1 MSGVAR
7 VWPVLGKEL
16 LQTRRDRLAAL
27 FTFILPIVFM
37 AFFGYL
43 FGGEQFTEVTLG
55 VVAEDLSGVPEG
67 PAGSEGV
74 AAEGAAAEG
83 TAAANPSG
91 ELFQLLAE
99 NEDFTLV
106 PVSPEEADAAVSEG
120 ELDAALVITEPLD
133 LAAPSVT
140 LIRDAV
146 SEAGFVAEA
155 AVRAALADIQ
165 SRSLAS
171 RAAPQGASVA
181 EFFAQTPVELE
192 RTALGSEEEIP
203 SGFEQ
208 SAPGMIVNWILF
220 SLLTVAI
227 GLVYERNTGTLAR
240 LRTAG
245 AGVTDVLGGKFLAMV
260 LITLVQQVALITV
273 AQVAFGVEFTRSP
286 AALAATVLTLSLL
299 ASSTGMLLA
308 TLFNTEGAM
317 IAGTVIIA
325 LVMSAMGGAWF
336 PLEIT
341 GDTFSTVAHL
351 LPTAWIIDAFK
362 QNILRGEGLTGIYP
376 SLLVALGWSALLAV
390 LAFLRLRSSFRT

>member
-55 VVAEDLSGVPEG
+55 V
-67 PAGSEGV
+67 
-74 AAEGAAAEG
+74 AAEGDTE
-83 TAAANPSG
+83 ANPTG
-91 ELFQLLAE
+91 ELFRLLAE

-106 PVSPEEADAAVSEG
+106 EVSSEEADAAVSEG
-120 ELDAALVITEPLD
+120 ELDAALVIAGPLD
-133 LAAPSVT
+133 LAAPSVI

-146 SEAGFVAEA
+146 SEAGLVAEET
-155 AVRAALADIQ
+155 VRGALADLQ
-165 SRSLAS
+165 SRSLALE
-171 RAAPQGASVA
+171 AAPAGADA
-181 EFFAQTPVELE
+181 ARFFAQTPVELE
-192 RTALGSEEEIP
+192 RTALGGGDEIP

-208 SAPGMIVNWILF
+208 SAPGNIVNWILF

-227 GLVYERNTGTLAR
+227 GLVYERQTGTLAR
-240 LRTAG
+240 LRTTG
-245 AGVTDVLGGKFLAMV
+245 AGVIDVLGGKFLAMV
-260 LITLVQQVALITV
+260 LITLIQQAVLITV

-286 AALAATVLTLSLL
+286 AALAATVLTLSLF
-299 ASSTGMLLA
+299 ASALGMLLA
-308 TLFNTEGAM
+308 TLFNSEGAL

-341 GDTFSTVAHL
+341 GDTFSAVAHV
-351 LPTAWIIDAFK
+351 LPTAWIIDAF
-362 QNILRGEGLTGIYP
+362 QANILRGEGLVGIYP
-376 SLLVALGWSALLAV
+376 SLLVALAWSALLAA
-390 LAFLRLRSSFRT
+390 LAFVRLRSSFRG

>member
-27 FTFILPIVFM
+27 FTFILPILFM

-55 VVAEDLSGVPEG
+55 V
-67 PAGSEGV
+67 
-74 AAEGAAAEG
+74 AAEGD
-83 TAAANPSG
+83 TAATPTG
-91 ELFQLLAE
+91 ELFRLLAE

-106 PVSPEEADAAVSEG
+106 EVSSEEADAAVSEG
-120 ELDAALVITEPLD
+120 ELDAALVIAEPLD
-133 LAAPSVT
+133 PAAPSVT

-146 SEAGFVAEA
+146 SEAGLVAEET
-155 AVRAALADIQ
+155 VRAALADLQ
-165 SRSLAS
+165 SRSLALE
-171 RAAPQGASVA
+171 AAPAGADA
-181 EFFAQTPVELE
+181 AQFFAQTPVELE
-192 RTALGSEEEIP
+192 RTALGSGEEIP

-208 SAPGMIVNWILF
+208 SAPGNIVNWILF

-227 GLVYERNTGTLAR
+227 GLIYERQTGTLAR
-240 LRTAG
+240 LRTTG
-245 AGVTDVLGGKFLAMV
+245 AGVIDVLGGKFLAMV
-260 LITLVQQVALITV
+260 LITLIQQAVLITV

-286 AALAATVLTLSLL
+286 AALAATVLTLSLF
-299 ASSTGMLLA
+299 ASALGMLLA
-308 TLFNTEGAM
+308 TLFNSEGAL

-341 GDTFSTVAHL
+341 GDTFSAVAHV
-351 LPTAWIIDAFK
+351 LPTAWIIDAF
-362 QNILRGEGLTGIYP
+362 QANILRGEGLAGIYP
-376 SLLVALGWSALLAV
+376 SLLVALGWSALLAA
-390 LAFLRLRSSFRT
+390 LAFVRLRRSFRG

>member
-1 MSGVAR
+1 MSGVGR

-43 FGGEQFTEVTLG
+43 FGGEQFQEVTLG
-55 VVAEDLSGVPEG
+55 VVAEDPSRALEG
-67 PAGSEGV
+67 PAGS
-74 AAEGAAAEG
+74 EGAAAEG

-120 ELDAALVITEPLD
+120 ELDAALVIAEPLD

-155 AVRAALADIQ
+155 TVRAALADIQ

-181 EFFAQTPVELE
+181 EFFAQTPVELK

-220 SLLTVAI
+220 SLLTIAL
-227 GLVYERNTGTLAR
+227 GLIYERNTGTLAR

-245 AGVTDVLGGKFLAMV
+245 AGVKDVMGGKFLAMV

-286 AALAATVLTLSLL
+286 GALAATVLTLSLL

-308 TLFNTEGAM
+308 TLFNSEAAM

-351 LPTAWIIDAFK
+351 LPTAWIIDAFQ

-376 SLLVALGWSALLAV
+376 SLLVVLGWSALLAV
-390 LAFLRLRSSFRT
+390 LAFVRLRSSFRT

>member
-27 FTFILPIVFM
+27 FTFVLPIVFM

-43 FGGEQFTEVTLG
+43 FGGEQFTEVNLG
-55 VVAEDLSGVPEG
+55 VVAEDLSGVQEG
-67 PAGSEGV
+67 PA
-74 AAEGAAAEG
+74 A
-83 TAAANPSG
+83 TASASG

-106 PVSPEEADAAVSEG
+106 PVSSEEADAAVSEG
-120 ELDAALVITEPLD
+120 ELDAVLVIDGPLD
-133 LAAPSVT
+133 LSAPSVT

-146 SEAGFVAEA
+146 SEAGWVAEET
-155 AVRAALADIQ
+155 VRAALADMQ

-171 RAAPQGASVA
+171 RAAPQGADA
-181 EFFAQTPVELE
+181 AQFFAQTPVELE
-192 RTALGSEEEIP
+192 RTALGSEEEVP

-227 GLVYERNTGTLAR
+227 GLIYERQTGTLAR
-240 LRTAG
+240 LRTTG
-245 AGVTDVLGGKFLAMV
+245 AGVRDVLGGKFLAMV
-260 LITLVQQVALITV
+260 LITLVQQVVLITV
-273 AQVAFGVEFTRSP
+273 AQVAFGVDFTRSP
-286 AALAATVLTLSLL
+286 AALAATVLTLSLF
-299 ASSTGMLLA
+299 ASATGMLLA
-308 TLFNTEGAM
+308 TLFNSEAAM

-325 LVMSAMGGAWF
+325 MVMSAMGGAWF

-341 GDTFSTVAHL
+341 GDTFSAVAHV
-351 LPTAWIIDAFK
+351 LPTAWIIDAF
-362 QNILRGEGLTGIYP
+362 QANILRGEGLAGIYP
-376 SLLVALGWSALLAV
+376 SLLVVLGWSALLAA
-390 LAFLRLRSSFRT
+390 LAFVRLRSSFRA